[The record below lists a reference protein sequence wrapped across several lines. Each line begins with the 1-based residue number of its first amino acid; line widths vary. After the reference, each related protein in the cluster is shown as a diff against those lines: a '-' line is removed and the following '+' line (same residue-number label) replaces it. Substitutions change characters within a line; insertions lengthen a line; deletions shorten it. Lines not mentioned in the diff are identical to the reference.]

1 MQEGLRPGIS
11 ENELWARLHASVIA
25 QDGDY
30 VETRLL
36 SSGPRTNPWFQE
48 TGRREIR
55 NGDLV
60 ALDTDVVG
68 PEGYYADFSRTFF
81 GAPGRPSAGQR
92 KLYRLAYEQIQT
104 NIALIRPGMSFR
116 ELAEKAWP
124 IPEAYVGNR
133 YSVLA
138 HGVGM
143 TGEYPYICH
152 RQDLDAAGYDGL
164 IEPGMT
170 LCVESY
176 IGVRG
181 WRRGGEAGGA
191 GAGRRAGSRGALA
204 LSVRRGAPR
213 PRGLSPEPQ
222 ARAVDRSR
230 SSSSSRPSPGRFG
243 RFSQPAASVRSGSLS
258 MKSRRSMPKPAG
270 S

>member
-1 MQEGLRPGIS
+1 MRRDPAALLRPAHQS
-11 ENELWARLHASVIA
+11 RV
-25 QDGDY
+25 
-30 VETRLL
+30 
-36 SSGPRTNPWFQE
+36 QE
-48 TGRREIR
+48 TGQREIR

-81 GAPGRPSAGQR
+81 CAPGRPSAGQR
-92 KLYRLAYEQIQT
+92 KFYRRAYEQIQT

-116 ELAEKAWP
+116 QLAEKAWP

-176 IGVRG
+176 IG
-181 WRRGGEAGGA
+181 AGG
-191 GAGRRAGSRGALA
+191 GAEGVKLEEQVLVGEQGVEVLSRFPFDEALLGRE
-204 LSVRRGAPR
+204 V
-213 PRGLSPEPQ
+213 
-222 ARAVDRSR
+222 
-230 SSSSSRPSPGRFG
+230 
-243 RFSQPAASVRSGSLS
+243 
-258 MKSRRSMPKPAG
+258 
-270 S
+270 